1 MNEYE
6 KQANLF
12 LLNTNT
18 SFQYALVNVVLGFPN
33 DDSDKEPRNHFK
45 VLLKNSKG
53 EITLDYYGSIN
64 DHQQGIET
72 LSPYNVLASLSY
84 NVYQPS
90 DSMWEFAEELG
101 YVISTEKTFK
111 NVQRIHK
118 EVKRQHQALVKM
130 FTKEELE
137 QLQDIN

>member
-64 DHQQGIET
+64 DYREGKET
-72 LSPYNVLASLSY
+72 LTRYDVLSSLSY

>member
-1 MNEYE
+1 
-6 KQANLF
+6 
-12 LLNTNT
+12 
-18 SFQYALVNVVLGFPN
+18 
-33 DDSDKEPRNHFK
+33 
-45 VLLKNSKG
+45 
-53 EITLDYYGSIN
+53 
-64 DHQQGIET
+64 
-72 LSPYNVLASLSY
+72 
-84 NVYQPS
+84 
-90 DSMWEFAEELG
+90 MWEFAEELG